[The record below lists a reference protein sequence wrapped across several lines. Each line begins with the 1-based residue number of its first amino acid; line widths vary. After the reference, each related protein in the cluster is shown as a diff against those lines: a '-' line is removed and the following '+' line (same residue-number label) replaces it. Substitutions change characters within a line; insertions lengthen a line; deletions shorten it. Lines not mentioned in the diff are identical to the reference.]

1 MRVPN
6 NSVLCQ
12 TSPHFTVLDKTA
24 GSKNL
29 ENSLTGIEKHPR
41 RENSMVISQNAEGE
55 EEEVIETSQDL
66 VEDHIFEEPAK
77 KHQKKTVQET
87 CTFDSNEIIPA
98 SYMTPTQKSRRHIK
112 DTSSL
117 SMSPAS
123 GAYGT
128 LASLNESDYEEQHML
143 PVKETKR
150 KKVARK
156 LSEVDK
162 DNSENGGTA
171 TEPKKQKT
179 VIAESEQ
186 EREMQ
191 WTYSSQDAVVLAAVN
206 ERRANA
212 QMDADPVTLSNPK
225 SKVDER
231 PGNEKKRANLLSPFL
246 EDSDSV
252 GVAVTLK
259 LKVMERTDVLT
270 KSFYP
275 TKLASQSLHKKTDDM
290 EMAEKLICEVIIA
303 KALQVNRCA
312 YFFCYCLGI

>member
-1 MRVPN
+1 MNSRGRSDTTRAPN

-12 TSPHFTVLDKTA
+12 TSPHVTVLDKTTA
-24 GSKNL
+24 SKYL
-29 ENSLTGIEKHPR
+29 ENSLTGNEKRPR
-41 RENSMVISQNAEGE
+41 RENSIVISQNAEGE

-66 VEDHIFEEPAK
+66 VQDHIFEEPAK

-128 LASLNESDYEEQHML
+128 LASLNESDYEEQRLL

-156 LSEVDK
+156 LSEV
-162 DNSENGGTA
+162 ENDRTA

-179 VIAESEQ
+179 VIAESVQ
-186 EREMQ
+186 ESEMQ
-191 WTYSSQDAVVLAAVN
+191 WTYSSQDPVVLAAIN
-206 ERRANA
+206 ERSANA
-212 QMDADPVTLSNPK
+212 QMDADPDPLSDPT
-225 SKVDER
+225 SKVEEQ
-231 PGNEKKRANLLSPFL
+231 PGNEKKRANQISPFL

-259 LKVMERTDVLT
+259 LKVMERTDVLN
-270 KSFYP
+270 KSCHP
-275 TKLASQSLHKKTDDM
+275 TKLASQSLRKKTDDV
-290 EMAEKLICEVIIA
+290 EIAEKLICEVIIGS
-303 KALQVNRCA
+303 C
-312 YFFCYCLGI
+312 

>member
-1 MRVPN
+1 MNSRGRSDTTRAPN

-12 TSPHFTVLDKTA
+12 TSPHVTVLDKTTA
-24 GSKNL
+24 SKYL
-29 ENSLTGIEKHPR
+29 ENSLTGNEKRPR
-41 RENSMVISQNAEGE
+41 KENSIVISQNAEGE

-66 VEDHIFEEPAK
+66 VQDHIFEEPAK

-128 LASLNESDYEEQHML
+128 LASLNESDYEEQRML

-156 LSEVDK
+156 LSEV
-162 DNSENGGTA
+162 ENDRTA

-179 VIAESEQ
+179 VIAESVQ
-186 EREMQ
+186 ESEMQ
-191 WTYSSQDAVVLAAVN
+191 WTYSSQDPVVLAAIN
-206 ERRANA
+206 ERSANA
-212 QMDADPVTLSNPK
+212 QMDADPVTLSDPT
-225 SKVDER
+225 SKVEDQ
-231 PGNEKKRANLLSPFL
+231 PGNKKKRANHISPFL

-259 LKVMERTDVLT
+259 LKVMDRTDVLN
-270 KSFYP
+270 KSCYP
-275 TKLASQSLHKKTDDM
+275 TKLASQSLRKKTDDV
-290 EMAEKLICEVIIA
+290 EIAEKLICEVIIGSC
-303 KALQVNRCA
+303 KGYKC
-312 YFFCYCLGI
+312 

>member
-1 MRVPN
+1 MNSRGRSDTTRAPN

-12 TSPHFTVLDKTA
+12 TSPHVTVLDKTTA
-24 GSKNL
+24 SKYL
-29 ENSLTGIEKHPR
+29 ENSLTGNEKRPR
-41 RENSMVISQNAEGE
+41 RENSIVISQNAEGE

-128 LASLNESDYEEQHML
+128 LASLNESDYEEQRLL

-150 KKVARK
+150 KQVARK
-156 LSEVDK
+156 LCEV
-162 DNSENGGTA
+162 ENDRTA

-179 VIAESEQ
+179 VIAESVQ
-186 EREMQ
+186 ESEMQ
-191 WTYSSQDAVVLAAVN
+191 WTYSSQDPVVLAAIN
-206 ERRANA
+206 ERSANA
-212 QMDADPVTLSNPK
+212 QMDADPDPLSDPT
-225 SKVDER
+225 SKVEEQ
-231 PGNEKKRANLLSPFL
+231 PGNEKKRANQISPFL

-259 LKVMERTDVLT
+259 LKVMERTDVLN
-270 KSFYP
+270 KSCRP
-275 TKLASQSLHKKTDDM
+275 TKLASQSLRKKTDDV
-290 EMAEKLICEVIIA
+290 EIAEKLICEVIIGS
-303 KALQVNRCA
+303 C
-312 YFFCYCLGI
+312 